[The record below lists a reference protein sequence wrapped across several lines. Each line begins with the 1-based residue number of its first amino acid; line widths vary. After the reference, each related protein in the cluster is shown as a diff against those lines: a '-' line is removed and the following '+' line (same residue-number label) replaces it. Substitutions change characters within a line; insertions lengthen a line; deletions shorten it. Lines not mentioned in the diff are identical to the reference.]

1 MNLHAYHR
9 LPAPSLILLSPTP
22 FSTLYSSLS
31 QSLEVPWTGY
41 TVAPKHTFAFIVL
54 CAPSLHSLFPRSTV
68 VKLSG
73 SELLDKKS
81 EVAPTDKGIF
91 F

>member
-1 MNLHAYHR
+1 M
-9 LPAPSLILLSPTP
+9 
-22 FSTLYSSLS
+22 
-31 QSLEVPWTGY
+31 
-41 TVAPKHTFAFIVL
+41 APKHTFAFIVL

-91 F
+91 FQDSPCKIFKASNLVIRFECHGGLSNRVTVLVFF